1 MSTWTQLTE
10 ELTVSE
16 RRKTSARLKAE
27 EKALLEE
34 ERLKM
39 VEKKRQELIEAHEK
53 AKQEAIDEFEE
64 QMSNLNDK
72 MDQETTEARKAC
84 AQAEERTRVANELT
98 MKADMKAQELKQQ
111 IKKLHI
117 ELEAARCRYEQRFEE
132 VRDKADEAVHKS
144 LEDTS
149 RAVRGM
155 AIHANDVQ
163 EDALTTLEAMQ
174 REALLKMHDAEE
186 GATRRSKFDELHNI
200 VLSHSRKDTTK
211 DHFDRLKGELIQDWY
226 DKWVD
231 STATLVLP
239 PCSPPSKKTIP
250 ISERQR
256 PKEAAFEK
264 VERRREEMSLVQ
276 RLSKQ
281 QHRR

>member
-98 MKADMKAQELKQQ
+98 MKADMKAKSSSSKSRSCTSSLKRLVAGMS
-111 IKKLHI
+111 KDSRRFVTRLTKL
-117 ELEAARCRYEQRFEE
+117 FTK
-132 VRDKADEAVHKS
+132 V
-144 LEDTS
+144 
-149 RAVRGM
+149 
-155 AIHANDVQ
+155 
-163 EDALTTLEAMQ
+163 
-174 REALLKMHDAEE
+174 LK
-186 GATRRSKFDELHNI
+186 TQV
-200 VLSHSRKDTTK
+200 VLCVAWQFMPMMFKRMPLQPL
-211 DHFDRLKGELIQDWY
+211 RL
-226 DKWVD
+226 
-231 STATLVLP
+231 
-239 PCSPPSKKTIP
+239 CSG
-250 ISERQR
+250 R
-256 PKEAAFEK
+256 
-264 VERRREEMSLVQ
+264 
-276 RLSKQ
+276 
-281 QHRR
+281 HY